1 DVRAIEVAGGVFE
14 LVRASVAVR
23 VRDVDRPRHRRE
35 EARPLLR
42 LARGQREGTL
52 SPPVERAEE
61 REEHMSLLVR
71 LGDLDRGLVRL
82 RAGIPEEDL
91 LPMLAG
97 GHLPEA
103 LREARLDVVVEVRA
117 GEVGEVRGL
126 IRDRLD

>member
-1 DVRAIEVAGGVFE
+1 E
-14 LVRASVAVR
+14 
-23 VRDVDRPRHRRE
+23 P
-35 EARPLLR
+35 RPLLR
-42 LARGQREGTL
+42 LACGQRQGAL
-52 SPPVERAEE
+52 RSSVERAEE

-82 RAGIPEEDL
+82 GPGVPEEDL

-103 LREARLDVVVEVRA
+103 FREARLDVVVEVRA

-126 IRDRLD
+126 LRVRLDDLRVRV